1 MLHPLPTSPT
11 MSLAASSM
19 LRNKALTAG
28 TRTGADDGAGARAR
42 ARPGAGGLYER
53 S

>member
-1 MLHPLPTSPT
+1 
-11 MSLAASSM
+11 MSLAAASM

-28 TRTGADDGAGARAR
+28 TGTEADDGAGARGR
-42 ARPGAGGLYER
+42 AGAGGLYER